1 MKAPFSGYITE
12 LYVENFKAIQAKQQ
26 VARLVYLSQI
36 EMIIDIPKSLISLV
50 PYAEEIKVIFDAFLE
65 HQILA
70 AIKEIVTEASS
81 TSHTYQKRQL

>member
-1 MKAPFSGYITE
+1 M
-12 LYVENFKAIQAKQQ
+12 AIQAKQQ
-26 VARLVYLSQI
+26 VARLVDLSQI

-50 PYAEEIKVIFDAFLE
+50 PYSEEIKVIFDAFLE

-81 TSHTYQKRQL
+81 TSHTYQKRLL